1 MIQSMTGFGRKEVS
15 SGEQKVI
22 AEISSLNS
30 KLPDV
35 RVKTALQLGQF
46 ELEIRKLILD
56 NAIRGKIDV
65 TIDIKGQ
72 GSIEAGLPNA
82 DVIKSY
88 YLNLKSV
95 ASELGVDDENLYST
109 ILRLPNV
116 FQPENGEL
124 DEELQ
129 ATIKVALKGAL
140 DKLSDFRSTEG
151 KSLYDDLKMR
161 VETIDDL
168 LKQVAPHEKD
178 REEGLK
184 DRLRQKIGE
193 LERES
198 IDENRFE
205 QEVIYYLDKLDIN
218 EEKTRLAQHCKYFVE
233 VLDADGNAK
242 GKKLNFISQEIGREI
257 NTLGAKA
264 QWSPIQRLVVQ
275 MKDNLENIKEQL
287 ANAL

>member
-1 MIQSMTGFGRKEVS
+1 MIHSMTGFGRQEVS
-15 SGEQKVI
+15 RGEQKVI
-22 AEISSLNS
+22 VEIRSLNS

-35 RVKTALQLGQF
+35 RIKTALQLGQY
-46 ELEIRKLILD
+46 ELEMRKQNLD
-56 NAIRGKIDV
+56 KAVRGKIDV

-72 GSIEAGLPNA
+72 GAIEAGLPNS
-82 DVIKSY
+82 DLIKTY
-88 YLNLKSV
+88 YLNLKEV
-95 ASELGVDDENLYST
+95 ANDLGVKDESLYST
-109 ILRLPNV
+109 VLRLPNV

-124 DEELQ
+124 DETLRDAITQ
-129 ATIKVALKGAL
+129 ALDGAL
-140 DKLSDFRSTEG
+140 DKLANFRSTEG
-151 KSLYDDLKMR
+151 KSLYADLKLR
-161 VETIDDL
+161 VENIDNL
-168 LKQVAPHEKD
+168 LSKVAPHEGD
-178 REEGLK
+178 REEALK
-184 DRLRQKIGE
+184 ERLRQKINE
-193 LERES
+193 IERES

-218 EEKTRLAQHCKYFVE
+218 EEKTRLAQHCKYFKE
-233 VLDADGNAK
+233 VLDTQGTTK